1 MAFWFA
7 QKHVAVAPFWQHA
20 VPKDANAWLYNAVQ
34 YPFGKQ
40 YRLLKTDDFSS
51 VFALKEKVYHF
62 HGMRIFC
69 ALNNLEHARVGLI
82 VGKKVAKQAYR
93 RNYMKRRLREWFRL
107 NRHRLPEK
115 DWIFHVTSAF
125 DRQTFVHLEEQLL
138 KILQNQRI
146 NISPTSG
153 EEQS

>member
-7 QKHVAVAPFWQHA
+7 QKHVAAAPFWQH
-20 VPKDANAWLYNAVQ
+20 VVLRDVNAWLFKVVQ
-34 YPFGKQ
+34 YGFSKQ

-62 HGMRIFC
+62 HGMRVFR
-69 ALNNLEHARVGLI
+69 AKNNLGHARMGLI
-82 VGKKVAKQAYR
+82 VGKKVAKQAHR

-115 DWIFHVTSAF
+115 DWVFHVTSAF
-125 DRQTFVHLEEQLL
+125 DRQTFIHLETQLVR
-138 KILQNQRI
+138 ILNNQRI
-146 NISPTSG
+146 KISQPSDKD
-153 EEQS
+153 